1 MTGIKVP
8 AGVAGASA
16 VLGTQVAKGTL
27 PYTGI
32 ALGVYATLGAGLML
46 TGVALRVF
54 GRTPAE

>member
-27 PYTGI
+27 PFTGI
-32 ALGVYATLGAGLML
+32 ALGVYATLGGGLML
-46 TGVALRVF
+46 TGIALRVF
-54 GRTPAE
+54 GRIPAE